1 MVAQAFY
8 SSRIKEALDLLDSSD
23 AGQLQQQAKQLFK
36 QQLHAGLAARLQP
49 SFKQS
54 DVETILSSV
63 DETLADKSLL
73 AQFTHTVHCGGVY
86 AARAALE
93 SCLAAVQKTEDAC
106 RKELWKVRQLYA
118 ACGPESQKAMPRYL
132 YC

>member
-8 SSRIKEALDLLDSSD
+8 SSRIQDALDLLDSSD

-49 SFKQS
+49 SFKQT

-73 AQFTHTVHCGGVY
+73 AQFTHTIHCGGVY

-93 SCLAAVQKTEDAC
+93 SCLAAVQETEDAC
-106 RKELWKVRQLYA
+106 RKDIWKVQ
-118 ACGPESQKAMPRYL
+118 PQ
-132 YC
+132 YCSLRIGIGSMKGHA